1 MEKPVIWTTRA
12 KNYKLEDHPKSED
25 LQKESWQCRGCAF
38 LHEDKCPDNS
48 EGLICDKEENKT
60 KRWVEITGS
69 ESYNT
74 PEVESVVKPQGVKHD
89 SGKPMYNLLPADALE
104 EVVKVLTVG
113 AIRYNE
119 PVDQENWRLVSNPQS
134 RYFAAAQRH
143 QWADQRGEFI
153 DKSTETSAGTD
164 CYHLACAITSLM
176 FKLQLRIEE
185 AKRKDKQ

>member
-1 MEKPVIWTTRA
+1 M
-12 KNYKLEDHPKSED
+12 
-25 LQKESWQCRGCAF
+25 
-38 LHEDKCPDNS
+38 
-48 EGLICDKEENKT
+48 ENKG
-60 KRWVEITGS
+60 KK
-69 ESYNT
+69 Y
-74 PEVESVVKPQGVKHD
+74 D

-153 DKSTETSAGTD
+153 DKSTETSVGTD